1 VGLSW
6 ITSSLVIF
14 VKDVGQVVTI
24 ILQFGFWLTPIL
36 WNVKMIPEKYQI
48 LMKLNPA
55 YYLTEGYRNSFMYG
69 IWFWEYPRWTFGFWI
84 FTGVIFILGAIIFL
98 KLRPHFADVL

>member
-1 VGLSW
+1 M
-6 ITSSLVIF
+6 
-14 VKDVGQVVTI
+14 KDVGQVVTI

-36 WNVKMIPEKYQI
+36 WNVKMVPEKYQI

-55 YYLTEGYRNSFMYG
+55 YYITEGYRNCFMSG

-84 FTGVIFILGAIIFL
+84 FTGIIFILGAIIFL